1 MNAGTIIF
9 DVSRD
14 LNDQV
19 DGAAY
24 IRWTQGQLQS
34 YLIEAVTQL
43 SAVYKQL
50 FHKQVVVRLKSGDV
64 WQEACDCTHIIRI
77 VGESTWD
84 GTVTRQLREMSD
96 ESVYKWP
103 GDVLDHCR
111 PAAAN
116 SELAGYSI
124 SSVKDSM
131 FKVYPPVAPGREKF
145 VLAECYSQPGA
156 DEIASADYDVP
167 DRIVQA
173 VKQWMLYRALIVD
186 SENNPTIV
194 QVADTHMKV
203 YTALVQELTMESK
216 EQEMKQH
223 ASSGSVRAVQNGSS
237 RQVSS

>member
-1 MNAGTIIF
+1 MNVGTIIF

-24 IRWTQGQLQS
+24 IRWTQGQLHS

-43 SAVYKQL
+43 SALYKQL

-64 WQEACDCTHIIRI
+64 WQEACDCTHIIRV

-103 GDVLDHCR
+103 GSVLDHCR
-111 PAAAN
+111 PSSAD
-116 SELAGYSI
+116 SELNGYSI

-131 FKVYPPVAPGREKF
+131 FKVHPPVAPGREKF
-145 VLAECYSQPGA
+145 VLVECYSQPG
-156 DEIASADYDVP
+156 EKELQSTSYDVP
-167 DRIVQA
+167 DRLVQA

-186 SENNPTIV
+186 SENNPAII

-203 YTALVQELTMESK
+203 YTALTQELSMESAK
-216 EQEMKQH
+216 QEAEQH
-223 ASSGSVRAVQNGSS
+223 ASSSGVRAVQNGSAK
-237 RQVSS
+237 